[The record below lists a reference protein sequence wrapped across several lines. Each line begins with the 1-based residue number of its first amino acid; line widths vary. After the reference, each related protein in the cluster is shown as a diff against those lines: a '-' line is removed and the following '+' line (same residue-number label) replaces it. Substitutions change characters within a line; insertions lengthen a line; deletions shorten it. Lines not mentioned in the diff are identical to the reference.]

1 LKLLRI
7 ERENFRNLKSQQV
20 DFQKQVTVLTGKN
33 GQGKTSLLESI
44 YVLSHSKSFRTARP
58 SEMVNWDSEKDCSLK
73 AIVESEEG
81 EKEVVWRVVSGKREM
96 LVNGSRVTA
105 SSGFYGN
112 LKCVEFTPDDLTL
125 VSGSPGE
132 RRKFFD
138 RLISQTSES
147 YFENLL
153 AYHRALKQRNSLILR
168 GENNPSV
175 FIPWNEIMADKGLFV
190 AEQRSNFTSE
200 FSKFFSSNY
209 SYFTGYEQSK
219 VGIES
224 AQLKYAS
231 RFIDDEGK
239 ALAKE
244 EVMAELASRL
254 SQDISRRTSLY
265 GIHRD
270 DFEIY
275 LDTGS
280 GSRQAKKSASQGQKR
295 SISLALKFAAVN
307 LIEKITGD
315 RPVVLLDDVESELD
329 RFRKQ
334 ALFGKIAELGGQV
347 VITATELN
355 GENRRNLSSPEVFQ
369 IENGL
374 VGPGH

>member
-1 LKLLRI
+1 
-7 ERENFRNLKSQQV
+7 
-20 DFQKQVTVLTGKN
+20 
-33 GQGKTSLLESI
+33 
-44 YVLSHSKSFRTARP
+44 
-58 SEMVNWDSEKDCSLK
+58 MVNWDSEKDCSLK